1 MRVLIADDEPL
12 ARERLRDLL
21 AELPGVELVG
31 EAGNGREAF
40 ELAVAMRPDAVLLDI
55 AMPVLDGLEAARY
68 LLELDPPPAV
78 VFCTAYDEHA
88 LAAFEAR
95 AVDYLVKPIRKERL
109 AQALERAGRLSGE
122 RIAEL
127 GAAIDGQARRTHLCA
142 RLRGS
147 LRLIPLE
154 EVHFLQAEEK
164 YTVVHHARGE
174 DLIEE
179 SLKSLEKEFAEQFLR
194 IHRNCLV
201 ARDEL
206 QELRRDADGRVH
218 AALRH
223 NEAVLEV
230 SRRCLPTLRQRVR
243 ML

>member
-1 MRVLIADDEPL
+1 MKVLLVDDEPL
-12 ARERLRDLL
+12 ARERLRGLL
-21 AELPGVELVG
+21 AGLPGVQLVG
-31 EAGNGREAF
+31 EASNGREAF
-40 ELAVAMRPDAVLLDI
+40 EQAVAKRPDTVLLDI

-68 LLELDPPPAV
+68 LQALEPPPAV

-95 AVDYLVKPIRKERL
+95 AVDYLVKPIRRERL
-109 AQALERAGRLSGE
+109 LQALERASRLSGE
-122 RIAEL
+122 RVAGLSQAL
-127 GAAIDGQARRTHLCA
+127 GGEERRSHLCA

-147 LRLIPLE
+147 LRLIPVE
-154 EVHFLQAEEK
+154 DVRYLQAEEK
-164 YTVVHHARGE
+164 YTVVHHGRGE

-179 SLKSLEKEFAEQFLR
+179 SLKSLEKEFGEQFLR

-201 ARDEL
+201 ARDAL

-218 AALRH
+218 AVLRDG
-223 NEAVLEV
+223 ATALEV
-230 SRRCLPTLRQRVR
+230 SRRCLPALRQRVR

>member
-1 MRVLIADDEPL
+1 MRVLLADDEPL
-12 ARERLRDLL
+12 ARERLRALL

-31 EAGNGREAF
+31 EAANGREAF
-40 ELAVAMRPDAVLLDI
+40 ELALQQHPDAVLLDI

-68 LLELDPPPAV
+68 LMALDPPPAV

-95 AVDYLVKPIRKERL
+95 AVDYLVKPIRSERL
-109 AQALERAGRLSGE
+109 QEALQRAQRLSGQ
-122 RIAEL
+122 RVAEL
-127 GAAIDGQARRTHLCA
+127 GAAIVGEARRSHLCA
-142 RLRGS
+142 RLRGT

-154 EVHFLQAEEK
+154 DVHFLQAEEK

-179 SLKSLEKEFAEQFLR
+179 SLKSLEKEFGEQFLR

-201 ARDEL
+201 ARDAL
-206 QELRRDADGRVH
+206 QELRRDGEGRVH
-218 AALRH
+218 AVLRSG
-223 NEAVLEV
+223 AALEV
-230 SRRCLPTLRQRVR
+230 SRRCLPALRQRVR
-243 ML
+243 SL

>member
-1 MRVLIADDEPL
+1 MKVLLADDEPL
-12 ARERLRDLL
+12 ARERLRGLL
-21 AELPGVELVG
+21 AELPGVQLVG
-31 EAGNGREAF
+31 EASNGREAF
-40 ELAVAMRPDAVLLDI
+40 EQAVARRPDAVLLDI

-68 LLELDPPPAV
+68 LLALEPPPAV

-95 AVDYLVKPIRKERL
+95 AVDYLVKPIRRERL
-109 AQALERAGRLSGE
+109 AQALERAGRLTGE
-122 RIAEL
+122 RVAEL
-127 GAAIDGQARRTHLCA
+127 SSAMGDARRTHLCA

-147 LRLIPLE
+147 LRLIPVE
-154 EVHFLQAEEK
+154 EVRYLQAEEK

-179 SLKSLEKEFAEQFLR
+179 SLKSLEKEFGDHFLR

-201 ARDEL
+201 ARDAL
-206 QELRRDADGRVH
+206 QELRRDGDGRVH
-218 AALRH
+218 AVLRDDGA
-223 NEAVLEV
+223 ELEV
-230 SRRCLPTLRQRVR
+230 SRRCLPALRQRVR